1 MHHSPRYE
9 SRWNVVGKYDGAINA
24 RREQDAQRLM
34 VEAQKAEI
42 AKAKREAEEWKQRAD
57 DAVMKAEFA
66 YEVLRAILPDLRR
79 GQPVSKPALTNA
91 WSHLKELPEKFTKV
105 LMPDDNSLDRE
116 LRKDDPQRR

>member
-1 MHHSPRYE
+1 M
-9 SRWNVVGKYDGAINA
+9 VGKYDGAINA